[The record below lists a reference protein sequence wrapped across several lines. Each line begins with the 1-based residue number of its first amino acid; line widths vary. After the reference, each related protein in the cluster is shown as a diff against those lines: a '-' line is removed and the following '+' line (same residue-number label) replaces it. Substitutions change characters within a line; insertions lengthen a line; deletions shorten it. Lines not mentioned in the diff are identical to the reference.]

1 MDLRG
6 AESLRLVLIHSKS
19 FELRADWVKQWRE
32 AQMKKAWLLEMDQ
45 SEQRSV
51 GLAFECA
58 LGFAFLRERELA
70 WVAWKPCGQRKREG
84 VEGCNFMLNVE
95 FMEGKE

>member
-1 MDLRG
+1 MKFDLRP
-6 AESLRLVLIHSKS
+6 
-19 FELRADWVKQWRE
+19 FQ
-32 AQMKKAWLLEMDQ
+32 
-45 SEQRSV
+45 
-51 GLAFECA
+51 CA

-70 WVAWKPCGQRKREG
+70 WVAWKPCGQKKREG